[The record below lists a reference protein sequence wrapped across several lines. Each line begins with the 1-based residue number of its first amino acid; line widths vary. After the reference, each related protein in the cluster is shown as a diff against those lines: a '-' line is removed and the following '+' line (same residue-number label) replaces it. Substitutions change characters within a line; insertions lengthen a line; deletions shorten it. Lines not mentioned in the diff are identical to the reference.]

1 MGVRESPSWGVNSV
15 GNFTDSPYTW
25 TGNEVDGKSC
35 KSTFSRPMI
44 TGTGF
49 DLEKKKQYLQFG
61 RFFFTNFFVGSC
73 PELQDVFP
81 FMSLTQFHCASFPFI
96 EGLRVYPPD

>member
-49 DLEKKKQYLQFG
+49 DLEKKNNTFSLAAFSSRIFSWEAVPSNKTFSH
-61 RFFFTNFFVGSC
+61 SC
-73 PELQDVFP
+73 
-81 FMSLTQFHCASFPFI
+81 H
-96 EGLRVYPPD
+96 